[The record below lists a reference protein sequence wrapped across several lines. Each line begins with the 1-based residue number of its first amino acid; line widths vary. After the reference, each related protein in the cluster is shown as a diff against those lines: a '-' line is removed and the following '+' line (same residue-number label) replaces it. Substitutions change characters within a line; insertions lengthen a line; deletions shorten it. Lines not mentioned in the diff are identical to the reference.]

1 MQEWASLIRQLI
13 HRGYLEQD
21 IARYSVLRLTPAAR
35 PLLRGEETLELA
47 RPRIKTPARRK
58 APKAAAGAG
67 RYDEALFDALRVLR
81 KSLADAQGV
90 PPYIIFGDATLVEMA
105 RELPT
110 SPAALLQISGV
121 GQKKLERYGEDFLAV
136 IRAWG

>member
-1 MQEWASLIRQLI
+1 
-13 HRGYLEQD
+13 
-21 IARYSVLRLTPAAR
+21 VLRLTPAAR

-47 RPRIKTPARRK
+47 RPRINTPSRRK

-67 RYDEALFDALRVLR
+67 RYDEGLFDALRVLR

-121 GQKKLERYGEDFLAV
+121 GQKKLERYGEDFLGV
-136 IRAWG
+136 IRNWG